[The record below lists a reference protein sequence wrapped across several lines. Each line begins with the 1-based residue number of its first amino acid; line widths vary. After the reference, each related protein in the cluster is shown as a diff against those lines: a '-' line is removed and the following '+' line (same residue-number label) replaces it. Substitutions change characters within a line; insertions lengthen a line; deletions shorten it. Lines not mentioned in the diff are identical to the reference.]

1 MVRTKKIN
9 WLLTAMLVAVLTM
22 ASVVPA
28 YAADGD
34 DVAPPDTAAETSSTG
49 DSGSSSETGNS
60 TPTGETTD
68 GGETDQTPSDES
80 PIGDEDGSSPSGET
94 GKTTEDTV
102 TPTDETTP
110 TEEEIIP
117 STAEP
122 GDDAAPVG
130 DASDEA
136 GQPAVETP
144 AETIQEVVESLDS
157 LGLALADENGE
168 VLSMAA
174 DETVS
179 ALAGDPN
186 YDGVYFKNGTT
197 TFNFYKV
204 AGVCADYYGSR
215 PTCFDGLEKPIET
228 ALDYIRNGYVYSGT
242 KKITAPSD
250 GIIRV
255 RTNEDIEADDG
266 TYTDTIYIDS
276 NLGVKQLLGVG
287 SELVKLTGS
296 ITIANHYSGF
306 TLSGFTIAP
315 ALDVPAV
322 SIYNTSGGI
331 TLNDL
336 VIDTSSGTN
345 DGIKVTSHNGSL
357 TIKKVNVTGIGE
369 DGNAGRNGIYIDNSY
384 RTGAISISNS
394 STTGNASNGIYIRSA
409 GSVTFNGVSST
420 GNGTDGVETNGYG
433 AAITAK
439 GLTVKNSVFNNNTT
453 DGLNFESYSNDGTAA
468 KAIQGNVSLSD
479 VLAYNNGGNGI
490 HILDYGTITLSQ
502 VRARGNGAN
511 GAYLDNCNAREDNS
525 VCRYPKAYNI
535 SISDSAFNN
544 NSGAGDAYGL
554 VAHSGAGITLKNVDA
569 DKNGFPVE
577 EGGDEAAGQGILL
590 YNNYKN
596 LTDPLNLVYTWN
608 TMAVSLTNVSASSNN
623 GNGLTVT
630 SYGAV
635 TLKDAEMSNNA
646 SGGYGASITNNFDTT
661 LRPSVTL
668 SNSSGSW
675 NIFDNNANTGLL
687 IRTWGTV
694 SLNYIQAGGNNGD
707 GANINNTS
715 ESLDGTGGKNI
726 TLNYGKFNGN
736 SGDGIE
742 MLSFGV
748 INAKLGS
755 YNVSGNT
762 GHGVNLDN
770 SGAAL
775 PKNISLTGGVFEN
788 NTLSAVYILSKGN
801 VTVSST
807 KANNNQSHGFEI
819 DNTIGTGAGN
829 VTLTGLTA
837 TNNSSTTDDVEVYG
851 VYVKSDGNIGVK
863 SLNANKN
870 GSSAGSKIG
879 NGAYFNNSTAET
891 AKTVS
896 ISSSHFDENFGY
908 GVRVDSK
915 GAITFTSSYAD
926 KNTRAAVDAALAY
939 GAWLNN
945 AFSTAIAPPAVTVT
959 SSYFRS
965 NLGKGL
971 EVDSKGAVTV
981 KSSLA
986 EANKKGGYDINNK
999 QAGLGKGNVTLSGL
1013 KAFDNYALGLLVE
1026 SAGNISASSLNIT
1039 GNGDNTVPAYGASFD
1054 NRTSGE
1060 GGSRTVSISSSHF
1073 DENFGNGLTVLS
1085 SGAISLGSVT
1095 ADENLNGYGAL
1106 LNNTSST
1113 SWINPGISIS
1123 KGSFDSNSGKG
1134 IEALSKGSITFN
1146 SSGAE
1151 QNGSDGATL
1160 DNHYYP
1166 TNPDASYSITV
1177 SGISSRSYLGLNGG
1191 SGLTVIS
1198 YGNISVSNINAS
1210 DNGTYGAKLDNSGT
1224 DSAFPKSISISSSYF
1239 DNNDSNRT
1247 DVNVYDGLYAASTGA
1262 ITLNYSDARNNTG
1275 YGAYLDN
1282 RDSQFNNGITIIN
1295 TASNY
1300 GYYSNNGSMGLY
1312 AATTGAMNVSYIEA
1326 ASNVGD
1332 GVSLNSSNFIEKP
1345 FAVNLTAIRTLNN
1358 GGEGLNV
1365 AAYGPVTMSSLRAV
1379 GNTGGGGVTVL
1390 SEGNYNVT
1398 LSGSSIFRKNAGDG
1412 ISITAGRAI
1421 SLSGIQAEDNDG
1433 NGIFASSSSDTG
1445 TGVIT
1450 IKSSRLYHNGAN
1462 GISASASGNLILEN
1476 IISMINTGHG
1486 ADLSVPED
1494 DEDNN
1499 LFYYIYVRN
1508 SAFSTNTDAGIK
1520 ASEKPASLS
1529 GTTSSGNAGGDLVY

>member
-1 MVRTKKIN
+1 MVRSKKFN

-34 DVAPPDTAAETSSTG
+34 DVAPPDTAAETSTPG
-49 DSGSSSETGNS
+49 DSGSPSETGGS
-60 TPTGETTD
+60 TPVGETPD
-68 GGETDQTPSDES
+68 GGETIAPSSDADLAGDEGSPLPSDETGES
-80 PIGDEDGSSPSGET
+80 TDESVPPT
-94 GKTTEDTV
+94 G
-102 TPTDETTP
+102 ETTP

-122 GDDAAPVG
+122 GDDAAPAG
-130 DASDEA
+130 EASDEA
-136 GQPAVETP
+136 GQPAVEAP

-157 LGLALADENGE
+157 LGLALANEDGD

-197 TFNFYKV
+197 TFRFYQSEDV
-204 AGVCADYYGSR
+204 CSASNRGV
-215 PTCFDGLEKPIET
+215 TCFDNLENPIQT
-228 ALDYIRNGYVYSGT
+228 ALNYINTYTYSGS
-242 KKITAPSD
+242 KKIAPPSD

-255 RTNEDIEADDG
+255 LASSGDGYVDNISIESG
-266 TYTDTIYIDS
+266 K
-276 NLGVKQLLGVG
+276 GVKQLLGAG
-287 SELVKLTGS
+287 STLVTLTGS
-296 ITIANHYSGF
+296 VNINGVSGF
-306 TLSGFTIAP
+306 TLSGFTINP
-315 ALDVPAV
+315 TDAV
-322 SIYNTSGGI
+322 SAISIQN
-331 TLNDL
+331 
-336 VIDTSSGTN
+336 SSGTITLSDLSIN
-345 DGIKVTSHNGSL
+345 CENCSGDGVFVRNHAGAL
-357 TIKKVNVTGIGE
+357 TIKKVAVSNS
-369 DGNAGRNGIYIDNSY
+369 AGDGIYIYNQYGS
-384 RTGAISISNS
+384 GAISINNS
-394 STTGNASNGIYIRSA
+394 SAAGNGKSGINIYTPGTVTINGTSASNNSE
-409 GSVTFNGVSST
+409 NGAV
-420 GNGTDGVETNGYG
+420 
-433 AAITAK
+433 ITAK
-439 GLTVKNSVFNNNTT
+439 ALTVKNSVFNNNTT
-453 DGLNFESYSNDGTAA
+453 DGLNFESYSNDGTPA
-468 KAIQGNVSLSD
+468 KAVQGNVSLSN
-479 VLAYNNGGNGI
+479 VLANSNGGNGI

-502 VRARGNGAN
+502 VRASGNGAN
-511 GAYLDNCNAREDNS
+511 GAYLDNCNAASEGSN

-544 NSGAGDAYGL
+544 NSRTGDAYGL
-554 VAHSGAGITLKNVDA
+554 VAYSGAGISLKNVDA

-577 EGGDEAAGQGILL
+577 EGGDEAAGQGIKL
-590 YNNYKN
+590 YNKYQN

-608 TMAVSLTNVSASSNN
+608 TSAVSLTNVSASGNN
-623 GNGLTVT
+623 GNGLTIT

-635 TLKDAEMSNNA
+635 TLKDADMSNNA
-646 SGGYGASITNNFDTT
+646 SSGYGASITNNFDTL

-668 SNSSGSW
+668 SNSTGSW
-675 NIFDNNANTGLL
+675 NIFDGNDNTGLL
-687 IRTWGTV
+687 ITTWGTV
-694 SLNYIQAGGNNGD
+694 SLNYIQAGSNNGD
-707 GANINNTS
+707 GANINNRS
-715 ESLDGTGGKNI
+715 ESADGTGGKNI

-742 MLSFGV
+742 MLSYGV
-748 INAKLGS
+748 ISAKLGS
-755 YNVSGNT
+755 YDVSGNT

-788 NTLSAVYILSKGN
+788 NSLSAVYILSKGN
-801 VTVSST
+801 VTVGST
-807 KANNNQSHGFEI
+807 KANKNQSHGFEI
-819 DNTIGTGAGN
+819 DNTFGTGAGN
-829 VTLTGLTA
+829 VTLTSLIA
-837 TNNSSTTDDVEVYG
+837 TNNTGLYG
-851 VYVKSDGNIGVK
+851 VYVVSDGNISVK

-870 GSSAGSKIG
+870 GSSAGSTVG

-891 AKTVS
+891 AKSVS

-926 KNTRAAVDAALAY
+926 KNTRAAGDAALAY

-945 AFSTAIAPPAVTVT
+945 SISTAIVPPAVTVT
-959 SSYFRS
+959 SSYFRN

-986 EANKKGGYDINNK
+986 EANKKGGYDIDNK

-1013 KAFDNYALGLLVE
+1013 KAYDNYALGLLVV

-1073 DENFGNGLTVLS
+1073 DENYGNGLTVLS

-1095 ADENLNGYGAL
+1095 AEESLNGYGAL

-1113 SWINPGISIS
+1113 SLINPGISIS

-1134 IEALSKGSITFN
+1134 IEALSKGSITFS

-1160 DNHYYP
+1160 
-1166 TNPDASYSITV
+1166 TNNFDLEKPGSVTI

-1191 SGLTVIS
+1191 GGLLVTS
-1198 YGNISVSNINAS
+1198 FGNISVSNINAS

-1224 DSAFPKSISISSSYF
+1224 DSAFPKSIVISSSYF
-1239 DNNDSNRT
+1239 DNNDSNRADT
-1247 DVNVYDGLYAASTGA
+1247 EVYDGLYAASTGS

-1275 YGAYLDN
+1275 YGANLDN
-1282 RDSQFNNGITIIN
+1282 TGSQFNNGISIVN

-1300 GYYSNNGSMGLY
+1300 GYYSNNGSLGLN
-1312 AATTGAMNVSYIEA
+1312 AITSGAINVSYVEA
-1326 ASNVGD
+1326 AINEGG
-1332 GVSLNSSNFIEKP
+1332 GVSLDNTFNFTENP
-1345 FAVNLTAIRTLNN
+1345 FAVNLTGIRTLNN
-1358 GGEGLNV
+1358 GGEGLNI
-1365 AAYGPVTMSSLRAV
+1365 AAYGPVIMSSLRAIN
-1379 GNTGGGGVTVL
+1379 NTGEGVSVV
-1390 SEGNYNVT
+1390 SSGNYNVT
-1398 LSGSSIFRKNAGDG
+1398 LSGSNVFSKNTGDG
-1412 ISITAGRAI
+1412 ISISSERAI
-1421 SLSGIQAEDNDG
+1421 SLSGILAEENGG
-1433 NGIFASSSSDTG
+1433 NGISANSVTDAG
-1445 TGVIT
+1445 PGVIT
-1450 IKSSRLYHNGAN
+1450 IKSSRLYHNGAD
-1462 GISASASGNLILEN
+1462 GIKASASGNLILEN
-1476 IISMINTGHG
+1476 IISMANTGNG

-1499 LFYYIYVRN
+1499 IFYYIYVRN
-1508 SAFSTNTDAGIK
+1508 SAFNTNTGAGIN

>member
-49 DSGSSSETGNS
+49 DSGSSSETGDS

-68 GGETDQTPSDES
+68 GGEMDQTPSDES
-80 PIGDEDGSSPSGET
+80 PTGDEDGSSSSGET
-94 GKTTEDTV
+94 GETPEDAIA
-102 TPTDETTP
+102 PTGETTP

-130 DASDEA
+130 EASDET
-136 GQPAVETP
+136 GQPAVEAP
-144 AETIQEVVESLDS
+144 AETIQDVVESLDS

-179 ALAGDPN
+179 ALDGDPN
-186 YDGVYFKNGTT
+186 FDGVYFKNGTI
-197 TFNFYKV
+197 TFRFYKGEEGDEV
-204 AGVCADYYGSR
+204 CSSASRGV
-215 PTCFDGLEKPIET
+215 TCFDGLENPIQT
-228 ALDYIRNGYVYSGT
+228 ALNYINYYTYSGT
-242 KKITAPSD
+242 KKIAPPSD

-255 RTNEDIEADDG
+255 LASSGDG
-266 TYTDTIYIDS
+266 YIDNIS
-276 NLGVKQLLGVG
+276 IDSSKGVKQLLGAG
-287 SELVKLTGS
+287 STLVTLTGS
-296 ITIANHYSGF
+296 VNINGVSGF
-306 TLSGFTIAP
+306 TLSGFTINP
-315 ALDVPAV
+315 DDALNAI
-322 SIYNTSGGI
+322 SIQNTSGTI

-336 VIDTSSGTN
+336 SIDCANCSG
-345 DGIKVTSHNGSL
+345 DGIFVRNHAGAL
-357 TIKKVNVTGIGE
+357 TIKKVSVSNSGG
-369 DGNAGRNGIYIDNSY
+369 DGIYVYNQYGS
-384 RTGAISISNS
+384 GAISINNS
-394 STTGNASNGIYIRSA
+394 SAASNTMSGINIYTA
-409 GSVTFNGVSST
+409 GSVTI
-420 GNGTDGVETNGYG
+420 NGTSASNNGENG
-433 AAITAK
+433 AVITAK
-439 GLTVKNSVFNNNTT
+439 GVTVKNSVFNNNTT
-453 DGLNFESYSNDGTAA
+453 DGLYFESFSNDGTAA
-468 KAIQGNVSLSD
+468 KAIQGNVSLSN
-479 VLAYNNGGNGI
+479 VLANNNGSNGI

-502 VRARGNGAN
+502 VRASGNGAN
-511 GAYLDNCNAREDNS
+511 GAFLDNCNASEGS
-525 VCRYPKAYNI
+525 TVCRYPKAYNI

-569 DKNGFPVE
+569 DKNGFSVE

-590 YNNYKN
+590 YNKYQN
-596 LTDPLNLVYTWN
+596 LTDSLNLVYTWN
-608 TMAVSLTNVSASSNN
+608 TKAVSLTNVSASGNN

-646 SGGYGASITNNFDTT
+646 NGGYGASITNNFDSL

-675 NIFDNNANTGLL
+675 NIFDNNDNTGLL
-687 IRTWGTV
+687 ITTWGTV

-707 GANINNTS
+707 GANINNRS
-715 ESLDGTGGKNI
+715 ESPDGTGGKNI

-736 SGDGIE
+736 SEDGIE

-748 INAKLGS
+748 ISAKLGS

-788 NTLSAVYILSKGN
+788 NALSAVYILSKGN

-837 TNNSSTTDDVEVYG
+837 TNNTGLYG
-851 VYVKSDGNIGVK
+851 VYVVSDGNISVK
-863 SLNANKN
+863 SMNANKN
-870 GSSAGSKIG
+870 GSSAGSTVG

-891 AKTVS
+891 AKSVS

-959 SSYFRS
+959 SSYFRN

-1013 KAFDNYALGLLVE
+1013 KAFDNYVFGLLVE

-1039 GNGDNTVPAYGASFD
+1039 GNGDDTIPAYGASFD

-1073 DENFGNGLTVLS
+1073 DENYGYGLNVLS

-1095 ADENLNGYGAL
+1095 AEENSNGYGAL

-1113 SWINPGISIS
+1113 SLINPGISIS
-1123 KGSFDSNSGKG
+1123 KGSFDGNSGKG

-1151 QNGSDGATL
+1151 QNGSDGVTL
-1160 DNHYYP
+1160 
-1166 TNPDASYSITV
+1166 TNNFDLEKPGSVTI

-1191 SGLTVIS
+1191 GGLLVTS
-1198 YGNISVSNINAS
+1198 FGNISVSNINAS
-1210 DNGTYGAKLDNSGT
+1210 DNGTYGANLDNSGT
-1224 DSAFPKSISISSSYF
+1224 DSAFPKSISISSSFF
-1239 DNNDSNRT
+1239 DNNGT
-1247 DVNVYDGLYAASTGA
+1247 DGDVYDGLYAASTGA

-1275 YGAYLDN
+1275 YGANLDN
-1282 RDSQFNNGITIIN
+1282 TGSEFNNGISIVN

-1300 GYYSNNGSMGLY
+1300 GYYSNNGSLGLN
-1312 AATTGAMNVSYIEA
+1312 AVTSGAINVTYVEA
-1326 ASNVGD
+1326 SSNEGG
-1332 GVSLNSSNFIEKP
+1332 GVSLDNTFNFTEKP

-1365 AAYGPVTMSSLRAV
+1365 SAYGPVIMSSLRAIS
-1379 GNTGGGGVTVL
+1379 NTGGGASVV
-1390 SEGNYNVT
+1390 SYGNYNVT
-1398 LSGSSIFRKNAGDG
+1398 LSGSNVFSNNTGDG
-1412 ISITAGRAI
+1412 ISISSERAI
-1421 SLSGIQAEDNDG
+1421 SLSGIQAVGNGG
-1433 NGIFASSSSDTG
+1433 NGISASSVTDAG
-1445 TGVIT
+1445 PGVIT
-1450 IKSSRLYHNGAN
+1450 IKSARLYQNGAN

-1476 IISMINTGHG
+1476 IISMANAGDG
-1486 ADLSVPED
+1486 AVLSVPED

-1499 LFYYIYVRN
+1499 IFYYIYVRN
-1508 SAFSTNTDAGIK
+1508 SAFNTNTGAGIN

-1529 GTTSSGNAGGDLVY
+1529 GTTSSGNVGGDLVY

>member
-1 MVRTKKIN
+1 MVRTKKFN

-34 DVAPPDTAAETSSTG
+34 DVAPPDTATETLSST
-49 DSGSSSETGNS
+49 DESGSPSETDGS
-60 TPTGETTD
+60 TTPVETTA
-68 GGETDQTPSDES
+68 GGEADQTPSNES
-80 PIGDEDGSSPSGET
+80 PTGDEDGSSPSGEDLADDEESPSPSGET
-94 GKTTEDTV
+94 GEDTV
-102 TPTDETTP
+102 EPTDETTP

-122 GDDAAPVG
+122 GEDAAPVG
-130 DASDEA
+130 EASDEA
-136 GQPAVETP
+136 GQPAVEAP

-179 ALAGDPN
+179 ALDGDPN
-186 YDGVYFKNGTT
+186 FDGVYFKNGTT
-197 TFNFYKV
+197 TFRFYQSEDV
-204 AGVCADYYGSR
+204 CSASNRGV
-215 PTCFDGLEKPIET
+215 TCFDNLESPIQT
-228 ALDYIRNGYVYSGT
+228 ALNYINNYTYSGT
-242 KKITAPSD
+242 KKIAPPSD

-255 RTNEDIEADDG
+255 LASSGDG
-266 TYTDTIYIDS
+266 YIDNIS
-276 NLGVKQLLGVG
+276 IESGKGVKQLLGAG
-287 SELVKLTGS
+287 STLVTLTGS
-296 ITIANHYSGF
+296 VNINGVSGF
-306 TLSGFTIAP
+306 TLSGFTINP
-315 ALDVPAV
+315 ADAV
-322 SIYNTSGGI
+322 SAISIQYTSGTI

-336 VIDTSSGTN
+336 SINCENCSG
-345 DGIKVTSHNGSL
+345 DGVFVRNHAGAL
-357 TIKKVNVTGIGE
+357 TIKKVAVSNSGG
-369 DGNAGRNGIYIDNSY
+369 DGIYIYNQYGS
-384 RTGAISISNS
+384 GAISINNS
-394 STTGNASNGIYIRSA
+394 SAASNTKSGINIYTP
-409 GSVTFNGVSST
+409 GSVTI
-420 GNGTDGVETNGYG
+420 NGTSASNNGENG
-433 AAITAK
+433 AVITAK
-439 GLTVKNSVFNNNTT
+439 ALTVKNSVFNNNTT

-468 KAIQGNVSLSD
+468 KAIQGNVSLSN
-479 VLAYNNGGNGI
+479 VLANNNGGNGI

-502 VRARGNGAN
+502 VRASGNGAN
-511 GAYLDNCNAREDNS
+511 GAYLDNCNASEGSS

-554 VAHSGAGITLKNVDA
+554 VAHSGAGISLKNVDA

-590 YNNYKN
+590 YNKYQN
-596 LTDPLNLVYTWN
+596 LTDPLNLVYSWN
-608 TMAVSLTNVSASSNN
+608 TKAVSLTNVSASGNN
-623 GNGLTVT
+623 GNGLTLT

-635 TLKDAEMSNNA
+635 TIKDAEMSNNA
-646 SGGYGASITNNFDTT
+646 SGGYGASITNNFDSL

-668 SNSSGSW
+668 SNSSGLW
-675 NIFDNNANTGLL
+675 NKFDNNDNTGLL
-687 IRTWGTV
+687 ITTWGTV

-707 GANINNTS
+707 GANINNRS
-715 ESLDGTGGKNI
+715 ESPDGTGGKNI
-726 TLNYGKFNGN
+726 TLNFGKFNDN

-742 MLSFGV
+742 MLSYGV
-748 INAKLGS
+748 ISAKLGS

-837 TNNSSTTDDVEVYG
+837 TNNTGLYG
-851 VYVKSDGNIGVK
+851 VYVVSDGNISVK
-863 SLNANKN
+863 SMNANKN
-870 GSSAGSKIG
+870 GSSAGSTVG

-891 AKTVS
+891 AKSVS

-915 GAITFTSSYAD
+915 GAITFSSSYAD
-926 KNTRAAVDAALAY
+926 KNTRAEVDAALAY

-945 AFSTAIAPPAVTVT
+945 SISTAIAPPSVTVT
-959 SSYFRS
+959 SSYFRN

-1013 KAFDNYALGLLVE
+1013 KALDNYVFGLLVE
-1026 SAGNISASSLNIT
+1026 SAGNISASSLNVT

-1073 DENFGNGLTVLS
+1073 DENYGNGLTVLS
-1085 SGAISLGSVT
+1085 SGAISLSSVT
-1095 ADENLNGYGAL
+1095 AEENSNGYGAL

-1113 SWINPGISIS
+1113 SLINPGISIS
-1123 KGSFDSNSGKG
+1123 RGSFDSNSGKG

-1160 DNHYYP
+1160 
-1166 TNPDASYSITV
+1166 TNNFDLEKPGSVTI

-1191 SGLTVIS
+1191 GGLLVTS
-1198 YGNISVSNINAS
+1198 FGNISVSNINAS

-1224 DSAFPKSISISSSYF
+1224 DSNFPKSISISSSFF
-1239 DNNDSNRT
+1239 DNNDSNRA
-1247 DVNVYDGLYAASTGA
+1247 DENVYDGLYAASTGA

-1275 YGAYLDN
+1275 YGANLDN
-1282 RDSQFNNGITIIN
+1282 TGSQFNNGISIVN

-1300 GYYSNNGSMGLY
+1300 GYYSNNGSMGLN
-1312 AATTGAMNVSYIEA
+1312 AVTTGAINVTYVEA
-1326 ASNVGD
+1326 ASNEGG
-1332 GVSLNSSNFIEKP
+1332 GVSLDNTFNFTEKP

-1365 AAYGPVTMSSLRAV
+1365 SAYGPVIMSSLRAIN
-1379 GNTGGGGVTVL
+1379 NTGTGASVV
-1390 SEGNYNVT
+1390 SSGNYNVT
-1398 LSGSSIFRKNAGDG
+1398 LSGSNVFSNNTGDG
-1412 ISITAGRAI
+1412 ISISSERAI
-1421 SLSGIQAEDNDG
+1421 SLSGIQAVGNGG
-1433 NGIFASSSSDTG
+1433 NGISASSVTDAG
-1445 TGVIT
+1445 PGVIT
-1450 IKSSRLYHNGAN
+1450 IKSARLYQNGAN

-1476 IISMINTGHG
+1476 IISMANTGNG

-1499 LFYYIYVRN
+1499 IFYYIYVRN
-1508 SAFSTNTDAGIK
+1508 SAFNTNTGAGIN

-1529 GTTSSGNAGGDLVY
+1529 GTTSSGNGGGDLVY